1 MRIDNSYHILET
13 LTEKDLEWIIE
24 AHFLTVWESFGI
36 EKQYLD
42 KKTIKQN
49 IDDQL
54 SNLDKFDNGKVFIV
68 KDDNGNLLGFI
79 LLQVVTNNFTNET
92 VCFILEIFVEPKFR
106 RQGVGAILI
115 GIAEKFAKDNKLK
128 KVVLNVA
135 SHNDIAYVLYK
146 KLGYYDE
153 KIRMSK
159 QMY

>member
-13 LTEKDLEWIIE
+13 YNEKDLEWIKE

-79 LLQVVTNNFTNET
+79 LLQIVTNNFTNET

-106 RQGVGAILI
+106 RQGIGAILM

-135 SHNDIAYVLYK
+135 SHNDIAHGLYK
-146 KLGYYDE
+146 KLGYSDE

-159 QMY
+159 EMY